1 MPVAHEGHPG
11 ALRRVPGAPS
21 RPDHA
26 QPRSSGGAPQTGRRM
41 SHRLK
46 VAIGIVVSAA
56 GVWLSMRD
64 VRPAEVW
71 NALRHA
77 NYLGFIAVA
86 LLTLLAFLI
95 RAIRW
100 RPLISTPRP
109 LSYDNLFSATM
120 IGFMA
125 NNMLPLRL
133 GEFVRAWALARRE
146 KLSKTTVLATV
157 IVERV
162 VDMLTLLAI
171 LGIAL
176 LVHPIEQGSRAWDL
190 TRKGAM
196 ALVTLS
202 MVLTMFVVF
211 LERKPELMRA
221 LIAKIAA
228 RLPEKLGERG
238 VHGLERFV
246 AGLGLFRD
254 LPRLL
259 WVFMLSFL
267 MFGIVVIG
275 LQVSMWSLDIHLPW
289 YAGLTML
296 VITAIG
302 IMVPAAPGY
311 IGTMN
316 VACVAGLALFG
327 VGKAS
332 AVPFSWFYWASQW
345 LPVTLV
351 GFYYLRREG
360 LSLRRLGEAGEG
372 EG

>member
-1 MPVAHEGHPG
+1 
-11 ALRRVPGAPS
+11 
-21 RPDHA
+21 
-26 QPRSSGGAPQTGRRM
+26 M

-46 VAIGIVVSAA
+46 VGIGIVVSAL

-71 NALRHA
+71 EALRQA
-77 NYLGFIAVA
+77 NYFGFVTAA
-86 LLTLLAFLI
+86 LLTLIAFLV

-100 RPLISTPRP
+100 RSLLSTPRP
-109 LSYDNLFSATM
+109 VGYGRLFSATM

-157 IVERV
+157 VVERV
-162 VDMLTLLAI
+162 VDMLTLLSI
-171 LGIAL
+171 LAVAL
-176 LVHPIEQGSRAWDL
+176 LVHPIEPGSRAWDL
-190 TRKGAM
+190 TRKGAV

-202 MVLTMFVVF
+202 VGLTVFVVV

-221 LIAKIAA
+221 LIAKLAA
-228 RLPEKLGERG
+228 YLPERVGAKG
-238 VHGLERFV
+238 VKALEHFV
-246 AGLGLFRD
+246 EGLGLFRD

-259 WVFMLSFL
+259 WVFLLSFV
-267 MFGIVVIG
+267 MFAIVVAG
-275 LQVSMWSLDIHLPW
+275 LQVSMWSLGIHLPW

-316 VACVAGLALFG
+316 VACVAGLALFS

-345 LPVTLV
+345 IPVTLV
-351 GFYYLRREG
+351 GFFCLRREG
-360 LSLRRLGEAGEG
+360 LSLRGLGQAEERTG
-372 EG
+372 

>member
-1 MPVAHEGHPG
+1 
-11 ALRRVPGAPS
+11 
-21 RPDHA
+21 
-26 QPRSSGGAPQTGRRM
+26 M

-46 VAIGIVVSAA
+46 VAIGVIISAV

-71 NALRHA
+71 QALRQA
-77 NYLGFIAVA
+77 NYFGFAAAA
-86 LLTLLAFLI
+86 LLTLLAFLV

-100 RPLISTPRP
+100 RPLLSTPKP
-109 LSYDNLFSATM
+109 VGYDRLFSATM

-157 IVERV
+157 VVERV
-162 VDMLTLLAI
+162 VDMLTLLVI

-176 LVHPIEQGSRAWDL
+176 LVHPIEHGSRAWDL
-190 TRKGAM
+190 TRKGAV

-202 MVLTMFVVF
+202 IGLTVFVVV
-211 LERKPELMRA
+211 LERKPDLMRA
-221 LIAKIAA
+221 LIARIAA
-228 RLPEKLGERG
+228 RLPERIGARG
-238 VHGLERFV
+238 VTALEQFV
-246 AGLGLFRD
+246 EGLGLFRD

-259 WVFMLSFL
+259 WVFLLSFV
-267 MFGIVVIG
+267 MFAIVVLG

-316 VACVAGLALFG
+316 VACVAGLALFS

-345 LPVTLV
+345 IPVTLV

-360 LSLRRLGEAGEG
+360 LSLRGLGEAGERAG
-372 EG
+372 

>member
-1 MPVAHEGHPG
+1 V
-11 ALRRVPGAPS
+11 
-21 RPDHA
+21 
-26 QPRSSGGAPQTGRRM
+26 

-46 VAIGIVVSAA
+46 VGIGIIVSAA

-64 VRPAEVW
+64 VRPVEVW
-71 NALRHA
+71 AALRNA
-77 NYLGFIAVA
+77 NYLGFVAVT
-86 LLTLLAFLI
+86 LLTLLAFMV

-100 RPLISTPRP
+100 QSLLRTPRP
-109 LSYDNLFSATM
+109 LSYDSLFSATM

-162 VDMLTLLAI
+162 VDMLTLLGI
-171 LGIAL
+171 LGVAL
-176 LVHPIEQGSRAWDL
+176 LVHPIAHGSRAWDL

-202 MVLTMFVVF
+202 IALTVFVVV
-211 LERKPELMRA
+211 LERKPDLMRA

-228 RLPEKLGERG
+228 RLPRSVGEKGIQA
-238 VHGLERFV
+238 LERFV

-259 WVFMLSFL
+259 WVFLLSFV
-267 MFGIVVIG
+267 MFGIVVVG
-275 LQVSMWSLDIHLPW
+275 LQVSMWSLEIHLPW

-296 VITAIG
+296 VVTAIG

-316 VACVAGLALFG
+316 VACVAGLALFS

-351 GFYYLRREG
+351 GFIYLRREG
-360 LSLRRLGEAGEG
+360 LSLRRLGEAGESVG
-372 EG
+372 

>member
-1 MPVAHEGHPG
+1 
-11 ALRRVPGAPS
+11 
-21 RPDHA
+21 
-26 QPRSSGGAPQTGRRM
+26 M

-46 VAIGIVVSAA
+46 IAIGIVVSAL

-64 VRPAEVW
+64 VRPTEVW
-71 NALRHA
+71 QALRQA
-77 NYLGFIAVA
+77 NYFGFVAAA
-86 LLTLLAFLI
+86 LLTLLAFLV

-100 RPLISTPRP
+100 RPLMSTPRP
-109 LSYDNLFSATM
+109 VGYGRLFSATM

-133 GEFVRAWALARRE
+133 GEFVRAWALARSE

-157 IVERV
+157 VVERV
-162 VDMLTLLAI
+162 VDMLTLLSI

-176 LVHPIEQGSRAWDL
+176 LVHPIEHGSRAWEL
-190 TRKGAM
+190 TRKGAV

-202 MVLTMFVVF
+202 VGLTVFVVV

-221 LIAKIAA
+221 LIARIAA
-228 RLPEKLGERG
+228 YLPERVGAKG
-238 VHGLERFV
+238 VKALEHFV
-246 AGLGLFRD
+246 EGLGLFRD

-259 WVFMLSFL
+259 WVFLLSFV
-267 MFGIVVIG
+267 MFAIVVVG
-275 LQVSMWSLDIHLPW
+275 LQVSMWSLGIHLPW

-345 LPVTLV
+345 IPVTLV
-351 GFYYLRREG
+351 GFFYLRREG
-360 LSLRRLGEAGEG
+360 LSLRKLGEAEERSG
-372 EG
+372 